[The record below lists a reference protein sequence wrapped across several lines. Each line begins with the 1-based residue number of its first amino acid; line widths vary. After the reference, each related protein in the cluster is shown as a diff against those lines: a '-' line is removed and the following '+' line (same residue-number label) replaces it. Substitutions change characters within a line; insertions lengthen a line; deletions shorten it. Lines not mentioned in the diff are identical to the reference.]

1 MGYPRV
7 PMAFLWPNGVNKA
20 NWRKIWA
27 KKIFF
32 SKKYPMS
39 FLPHYCHSF
48 RITVIPSGFL
58 SFLPDFCHSFRIEG
72 IGTMRV
78 PEGDL
83 HCQCKLSIFSLSSFG
98 PCIVFWILQ
107 KGTCIGKCIFSI
119 FPAVTHQ
126 LKCKQT
132 CIEKCRPRHKISMK
146 KWLKIHQI
154 SKNVNLFPYVT
165 TNLHW

>member
-1 MGYPRV
+1 MQIV
-7 PMAFLWPNGVNKA
+7 NFLIEFLWA
-20 NWRKIWA
+20 
-27 KKIFF
+27 
-32 SKKYPMS
+32 
-39 FLPHYCHSF
+39 LYCF
-48 RITVIPSGFL
+48 WILQKGT
-58 SFLPDFCHSFRIEG
+58 C

-154 SKNVNLFPYVT
+154 SKNVNLFPYIT
-165 TNLHW
+165 TNLHWSFGYKGWSRHQDQ

>member
-1 MGYPRV
+1 MLHTSRSS
-7 PMAFLWPNGVNKA
+7 
-20 NWRKIWA
+20 
-27 KKIFF
+27 
-32 SKKYPMS
+32 SKRHC
-39 FLPHYCHSF
+39 LF
-48 RITVIPSGFL
+48 RMESSLLKWQMPPLECQTLLV
-58 SFLPDFCHSFRIEG
+58 D

-119 FPAVTHQ
+119 FPAGAHQ
-126 LKCKQT
+126 LKCKHT

-146 KWLKIHQI
+146 KWLKIHKI
-154 SKNVNLFPYVT
+154 SKNVNLFPYIT
-165 TNLHW
+165 TNLHWNI